1 MWAVR
6 KRPGANRVESWVR
19 RGATTMVVSMWR
31 GATTMVVSMWRGAT
45 MTMWMTST
53 DRLLLTR
60 PKGSGVLLRTKTTNA
75 RVVFLLSFLN
85 KLP

>member
-1 MWAVR
+1 MFFIWQCSANSGLVVWAVR

-31 GATTMVVSMWRGAT
+31 GA
-45 MTMWMTST
+45 T

>member
-1 MWAVR
+1 
-6 KRPGANRVESWVR
+6 
-19 RGATTMVVSMWR
+19 
-31 GATTMVVSMWRGAT
+31 

>member
-1 MWAVR
+1 M
-6 KRPGANRVESWVR
+6 
-19 RGATTMVVSMWR
+19 TMVVSMWRASSFACMWR

-45 MTMWMTST
+45 MTMWMASSMMST

-75 RVVFLLSFLN
+75 RVVFLLLFLN